1 AGDVF
6 AALVQTANLLEVSAL
21 VSGLSSKMTA
31 ADQAYHVGQ
40 AWEALPEPK
49 RQFTFYVVR
58 PNGDAQAFH
67 IGPHAPALQ
76 GEDVQLVHRLWLNFR
91 RDPGMEYLHHT
102 DIVTFALTR
111 LASEYARN
119 KEETLKELR
128 TYTKTSQHDDNI
140 LRHLPQGPS
149 APIDKYAIPAPKPQ
163 RESPDTLDE

>member
-1 AGDVF
+1 
-6 AALVQTANLLEVSAL
+6 
-21 VSGLSSKMTA
+21 MTA

-49 RQFTFYVVR
+49 RQFTFYVVM
-58 PNGDAQAFH
+58 PGGDAQAFH

-91 RDPGMEYLHHT
+91 RDPGMDYLHHT
-102 DIVTFALTR
+102 DIVTYALTR

-128 TYTKTSQHDDNI
+128 TYTHNAQRDDNI
-140 LRHLPQGPS
+140 LHHLPQGASGP
-149 APIDKYAIPAPKPQ
+149 ADKYLIPAPKPQ
-163 RESPDTLDE
+163 RENPDSLEE